1 MWRDPKPWLVGLLTA
16 LICLLF
22 VLGGF
27 ALSLA
32 EGARIVSLPS
42 PYPSPTAL
50 IFPLPSPEP
59 VLATPSPV
67 PSPTLPPP
75 PPSCPAPAGWVPL
88 LIQSGQTIESL
99 ARTYNLSVEELMRA
113 NCLLTRTL
121 IPGTVLYVPPV
132 ATATRQ
138 ACGAPAG
145 WIPYTVQPGDTLY
158 SLAKYYGV
166 SVARLQQANCLGDS
180 TLIVVGQVIY
190 VPNMPTRT
198 PLTTMTATMTPSAIP
213 PTDTPT
219 SSFTP
224 SPSSTCPCTDT
235 PIVDTSTP

>member
-16 LICLLF
+16 LVCLLF
-22 VLGGF
+22 VFGSF

-32 EGARIVSLPS
+32 EGTRTVILPS
-42 PYPSPTAL
+42 PYPSATAPIL
-50 IFPLPSPEP
+50 LPPPPAS
-59 VLATPSPV
+59 VLVTPSPP

-75 PPSCPAPAGWVPL
+75 PPSCPSPAGWVPL
-88 LIQSGQTIESL
+88 RIQNGQTIESL
-99 ARTYNLSVEELMRA
+99 ARTYNLSVEELMQA

-138 ACGAPAG
+138 ACGVPVG
-145 WIPYTVQPGDTLY
+145 WIPYTVQAGDTLY

-166 SVARLQQANCLGDS
+166 SVAQLQQANCLDSS
-180 TLIVVGQVIY
+180 TLIVIGQIIY

-198 PLTTMTATMTPSAIP
+198 PVMLMTATMTPSPIL
-213 PTDTPT
+213 PTDTVTP
-219 SSFTP
+219 SFTP
-224 SPSSTCPCTDT
+224 SPSNTCTDT
-235 PIVDTSTP
+235 PIADTPTP